1 MIIAV
6 NVGNTNTA
14 VFCSG
19 KTILFPTSEYSCTD
33 DFISLISDSIL
44 KTDNPDGGVFASV
57 VPEKSNA
64 VASALE
70 AITGHV
76 PISAGA
82 HASLNI
88 DISHYD
94 AALLGADRIAACCGA
109 AAKYSLPAVVFDFGT
124 ATTANVLSAGGVF
137 LGGAIVPGVSTMLK
151 SLSQNT
157 AQLPYITPQ
166 DDIRLIGSNTR
177 ECMLAGAYYATAEF
191 AKGYLANV
199 SSALGESFA
208 GIVTGGNAA
217 AVRGALPESYIFDKD
232 LVFYGLMK
240 IYELNA

>member
-1 MIIAV
+1 MRQFLPARH
-6 NVGNTNTA
+6 
-14 VFCSG
+14 
-19 KTILFPTSEYSCTD
+19 
-33 DFISLISDSIL
+33 
-44 KTDNPDGGVFASV
+44 
-57 VPEKSNA
+57 
-64 VASALE
+64 
-70 AITGHV
+70 AI
-76 PISAGA
+76 
-82 HASLNI
+82 LNI

-208 GIVTGGNAA
+208 GIVTAA
-217 AVRGALPESYIFDKD
+217 TPPLCGALCRRVIYLIKIWF
-232 LVFYGLMK
+232 FTGL
-240 IYELNA
+240 